1 MYYSVK
7 TLLENGKSI
16 SEIARTFDIDRKT
29 VRKIKKSIAEGE
41 ITPPSIERKSIL
53 DNYKNDIKS
62 YLEDELNSVLIHQKL
77 TEKYNLAISYSAVKR
92 YVKGI
97 KGLMPLSCL

>member
-62 YLEDELNSVLIHQKL
+62 YLEDELNSVCFYIFHKICSLLIILKCYLIIQKIIL
-77 TEKYNLAISYSAVKR
+77 INFLYKFIT
-92 YVKGI
+92 
-97 KGLMPLSCL
+97 